1 MARIPLQ
8 RIRNI
13 GVIAH
18 IDAGKTTVTERFLFY
33 SGESHKLG
41 EVHDGDAVMD
51 WMSQE
56 QARGITITAA
66 ATTLP
71 WKGNHV
77 NLIDTPGHV
86 DFTIEVERSLR
97 VLDGA
102 VAIFCGVAGV
112 QPQTETV
119 WRQAEKYRVPTI
131 SFVNKLDRVGAD
143 FSKVI
148 KMIKERLE
156 IEPLPVQ
163 IPLGAEKE
171 FRGVVDLAGMKALL
185 WSEDDL
191 GASPEVTDIPEAFLE
206 EAAESRKAMIESLAD
221 MDEEILALY
230 LEDEDL
236 PPEKIALSIRRL
248 TLARKITPV
257 LCGSALRNKGIQPL
271 LDAVVDFLP
280 SPVDIPP
287 VSGIDPETG
296 KKVFR
301 TAGAKQPFCALAFK
315 IITDQD
321 RRLTYFRVYSGTV
334 RVGQTVLNPGRNIK
348 EKVARIFRMH
358 ANKRERL
365 SEAGPGEIVAATG
378 LKNTSTGDT
387 LSDPAHP
394 LLLEEINFANPVI
407 FVAVEPRTV
416 SDSDRLHAAL
426 EKLSG
431 EDPTFA
437 VRTDEETGQTIISGM
452 GELHLEVLLDRL
464 TTDFRVQVRSGR
476 PQVVYRETITGSHTH
491 RAAFSR
497 DIGGQLVKAEVELS
511 LEPLPRGTEFS
522 FAFSATASALPE
534 EVREAIREGVTESLG
549 AGMLAGYPLIDLRVI
564 VTDVSSRLV
573 EEYPLAFKIASARCF
588 REATMSAGLI
598 LLEPIMSLEI
608 ITPEEFV
615 GEIIGDINGR
625 RGKITALNQQGVLR
639 AIEATAPLSEMFGYS
654 TALRS
659 QSQGRATF
667 SMQFHSYE
675 AAPPGKGI

>member
-143 FSKVI
+143 FPKVI

-236 PPEKIALSIRRL
+236 PPVKIALSIRRL

-407 FVAVEPRTV
+407 SVAVEPRTV

-476 PQVVYRETITGSHTH
+476 PQVVYRETITGFHTH

-654 TALRS
+654 TA
-659 QSQGRATF
+659 
-667 SMQFHSYE
+667 
-675 AAPPGKGI
+675 PPGKGI